1 MILSSVVGSWF
12 SAIQLV
18 KNVDL
23 GSLTLIMAGS
33 ALMMAGSALVEMFGG
48 IILRFTRNVAENDN
62 PNEVEFGLKTFGFNP
77 LERRA

>member
-18 KNVDL
+18 KNVNL
-23 GSLTLIMAGS
+23 GSLTLIMAG
-33 ALMMAGSALVEMFGG
+33 GALVEMFGG

-62 PNEVEFGLKTFGFNP
+62 PNEVEFGLKTFCFNP

>member
-18 KNVDL
+18 KNVNL
-23 GSLTLIMAGS
+23 GSLTLI
-33 ALMMAGSALVEMFGG
+33 MAGSALVEMFGG
-48 IILRFTRNVAENDN
+48 IILRFTCNVAENDN
-62 PNEVEFGLKTFGFNP
+62 PNEVEFGLKTFCFNP